1 MGAKE
6 RPLTIDPCT
15 TSWLDRIFIYS
26 IGTRLIGR
34 YVPHVWVCTRN
45 CFNYN
50 LITICSFCSSPCQMF
65 LPGFLIRFCMAKER
79 NSQRLLRFNMKSV
92 MKGIKKFFQL
102 FCAKWRCH
110 RWWPHSC
117 WTEWVYFLLS
127 YIYVE
132 RAEIL
137 ESFATWHGIY
147 IVTVRG
153 RLAIL
158 WTSTGKAQPR
168 RRTMDW
174 LAKLYSHWELSAMEC
189 YYAGYER
196 YSTFHH
202 DED

>member
-1 MGAKE
+1 
-6 RPLTIDPCT
+6 
-15 TSWLDRIFIYS
+15 
-26 IGTRLIGR
+26 
-34 YVPHVWVCTRN
+34 
-45 CFNYN
+45 
-50 LITICSFCSSPCQMF
+50 MF
-65 LPGFLIRFCMAKER
+65 LLFIIMPNVPTGFLIRFCMAKER
-79 NSQRLLRFNMKSV
+79 NSQRLLHFNMKSV

-137 ESFATWHGIY
+137 ERFATWHGIY

-189 YYAGYER
+189 YYADYER

-202 DED
+202 DGDLCSIL